1 LRLGIHTSV
10 AGSLE
15 NSALKAADL
24 GANTF
29 QIFSSSPRMWRASV
43 PNGDAIKRLRAAR
56 ERFDLRPLAI
66 HVNYLINLASIDPVI
81 RGKSIDGFRGE
92 LERGQAIGA
101 DYLVLH
107 PGSYQGRTVEEGI
120 ASLVSG
126 LREATAGMRRNPV
139 MVLLENTAGAG
150 CQIGSRF
157 EELRAIRDMAANEAG
172 LEIGYCLDT
181 CHLYAAGFNI
191 ARMAGLHAML
201 RQAEETLGLAHVR
214 LIHAND
220 SKGALGSKLDR
231 HAHIG
236 GGKIGRAGFRRIL
249 ADRRLRHKPF
259 ILETPVDVPGDDR
272 RNLDMLKSLALG

>member
-1 LRLGIHTSV
+1 
-10 AGSLE
+10 
-15 NSALKAADL
+15 
-24 GANTF
+24 
-29 QIFSSSPRMWRASV
+29 MWRASA
-43 PNGDAIKRLRAAR
+43 PGREGIQRLRAAR

-66 HVNYLINLASIDPVI
+66 HANYLINLASIDPVI
-81 RGKSIDGFRGE
+81 RGKSIAGFRGE
-92 LERGQAIGA
+92 MERAQAIGA
-101 DYLVLH
+101 EYLVLH

-126 LREATAGMRRNPV
+126 LREATAGTRRNPA
-139 MVLLENTAGAG
+139 MLLLENTAGAG

-157 EELRAIRDMAANEAG
+157 EELRAIRDMAAHEAG

-201 RQAEETLGLAHVR
+201 QHAEETLGLAHVR

-220 SKGALGSKLDR
+220 SKGARGSKLDR

-236 GGKIGRAGFRRIL
+236 AGKIGRAGFRRIL
-249 ADRRLRHKPF
+249 SDRRLRQKPF
-259 ILETPVDVPGDDR
+259 ILETPVDEPGDDR